1 MVNRISFFFCVL
13 IFCLFFPQA
22 SSLDQTL
29 SLPIEVKNIHYVL
42 ATLDAPSVKFKNTQQ
57 KFPCG
62 MNIFLK
68 ITLHDNLGNKFA
80 HNFEYENTL
89 KHKLSSKEIADIHIG
104 GNFTIGVRKTNL
116 FFCFSLSFDFLI

>member
-1 MVNRISFFFCVL
+1 MRIKK
-13 IFCLFFPQA
+13 CLLLFNLPQA

-42 ATLDAPSVKFKNTQQ
+42 ATLDAPSVKFKHTE
-57 KFPCG
+57 KKIPRG

-68 ITLHDNLGNKFA
+68 VTLHDNLGNEFS
-80 HNFEYENTL
+80 HNFEDINTL

-104 GNFTIGVRKTNL
+104 GNFTIGVRRT
-116 FFCFSLSFDFLI
+116 FFFFDSSIYF

>member
-1 MVNRISFFFCVL
+1 MF
-13 IFCLFFPQA
+13 IFRQA

-42 ATLDAPSVKFKNTQQ
+42 ATLDAPSVKFKHTE
-57 KFPCG
+57 KKIPRG

-68 ITLHDNLGNKFA
+68 VTLHDNLGNEFS
-80 HNFEYENTL
+80 HNFEDINTL

-104 GNFTIGVRKTNL
+104 GNFTIGVRKTN
-116 FFCFSLSFDFLI
+116 FFLLAFDSLIYI